1 MRAEAAGGGIR
12 TLAPM
17 TFAHDERRKL
27 VELFRQVGPDAPTLC
42 EGWTTKDLVVHLVLR
57 ENRPDAAGGMFVPAL
72 KDRLDKVTAEY
83 ESRPFDELVDT
94 WADGAPKWNPMRW
107 ADQLVNS
114 AENFVHHEDVRR
126 AADEWEPRE
135 LSPSGRRDL
144 WRIATTMSRR
154 MLRDSTSTVVLVRDD
169 GAAMT
174 PVDRGTAGDGVV
186 TVTGDPGEL
195 VLWLF
200 GRDAARVD
208 IDGDESGV
216 VHLSI

>member
-1 MRAEAAGGGIR
+1 
-12 TLAPM
+12 M
-17 TFAHDERRKL
+17 TFAQEERRQL
-27 VELFRQVGPDAPTLC
+27 AELLREMGSDAPTLC

-72 KDRLDKVTAEY
+72 RERLEKVTADY
-83 ESRPFDELVDT
+83 EAKPFEELVDT
-94 WADGAPKWNPMRW
+94 WADGAPVWNPMRW
-107 ADQLVNS
+107 ADQLVNA

-126 AADEWEPRE
+126 AREGWVPRE

-169 GAAMT
+169 GAATT
-174 PVDRGTAGDGVV
+174 PVDRAASGADTV

-200 GRDAARVD
+200 GRDEANVE
-208 IDGDESGV
+208 IDGDPSGV
-216 VHLSI
+216 VHLAI